1 VTVVPAQILA
11 DVAEMTIVG
20 VTCEVTIMEILFE
33 ITRELETHN
42 ALLVSSQLTTSPLES
57 VLVLKELLLDPTLI
71 PFSFHW

>member
-11 DVAEMTIVG
+11 GVAEMTIAG

-57 VLVLKELLLDPTLI
+57 VLLLKELLLDPTLI